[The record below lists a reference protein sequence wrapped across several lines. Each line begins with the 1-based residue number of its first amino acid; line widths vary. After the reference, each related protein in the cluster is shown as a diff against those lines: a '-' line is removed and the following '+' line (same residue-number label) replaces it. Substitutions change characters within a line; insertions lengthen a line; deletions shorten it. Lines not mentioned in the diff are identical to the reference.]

1 MLNAMLRGHL
11 NKFKSPVADD
21 MMRNLYVDNIISGS
35 DSEEQAIQYYV
46 EARSIMAKAK
56 FNLRSWASNSNA
68 VQRLAI
74 ADNVIDKDSNANIL
88 GLKWN
93 TSTDTL
99 TFTSKE
105 ILSTDKS
112 VVSKREVLQCSSRL
126 YDPLGFLAPVTI
138 QAKLF
143 MQELWQLKLSWDE
156 PLSEALSNRWH
167 KTAQEI
173 QNGTKMVFPRRYFI
187 STSTTKSLLLHVFA
201 AASIRAYGAV
211 AYLCHNNH
219 SSLAIARTRV
229 APLKTK
235 TLPRLELMAAVV
247 AARLAM
253 FVVSSLSPI
262 NEDISIHLW
271 SDSQIVLYW
280 LHSHKS
286 LKPFVASRVQEINE
300 LFTPTA
306 WRYCPTA
313 DNPADLLTRG
323 INAASLDSSV
333 LWKHGPAWLTT
344 MDQWPVWNH
353 TEVLHIHS
361 QEDIIDSETQETATG
376 IEQNRETVGLHCII
390 TISNHSS
397 LDKLLGVTAYILR
410 FIRNTKQSTSTST
423 GPLSVQELHKAK
435 LAWIRNCQQQIFS
448 KEHHNITSKVSN
460 RLLLV
465 RQLRLFLDNSQFI
478 RCGGRIHNAPVSEL
492 MKFPYLLPKNHP
504 FTTLIIRDCHIK
516 QGHAGTNSTITAIRP
531 NLLDTGCKTICK
543 EGNTTVC
550 NLQEMLRNTI

>member
-1 MLNAMLRGHL
+1 M
-11 NKFKSPVADD
+11 
-21 MMRNLYVDNIISGS
+21 
-35 DSEEQAIQYYV
+35 
-46 EARSIMAKAK
+46 
-56 FNLRSWASNSNA
+56 
-68 VQRLAI
+68 
-74 ADNVIDKDSNANIL
+74 
-88 GLKWN
+88 
-93 TSTDTL
+93 
-99 TFTSKE
+99 
-105 ILSTDKS
+105 
-112 VVSKREVLQCSSRL
+112 VSKREVLQCSSRL
-126 YDPLGFLAPVTI
+126 YDPLGFLAPMTI

-156 PLSEALSNRWH
+156 PLSEAPSNRWH

-173 QNGTKMVFPRRYFI
+173 QNGTKMVFLRRYFI

-201 AASIRAYGAV
+201 DASIRAYGAV

-219 SSLAIARTRV
+219 SSLAIARTCV

-247 AARLAM
+247 AARLAT

-280 LHSHKS
+280 LHSHKT
-286 LKPFVASRVQEINE
+286 LKPFVVSRVQEINE

-344 MDQWPVWNH
+344 IDQWPVWNH

-361 QEDIIDSETQETATG
+361 QEDIVDSETQETATR

-397 LDKLLGVTAYILR
+397 LDKLLGVTAYALR
-410 FIRNTKQSTSTST
+410 FIRNTKQSTSKST

-435 LAWIRNCQQQIFS
+435 LAWIRNCQQQVFS
-448 KEHHNITSKVSN
+448 KEYHNITSKGSN

-465 RQLRLFLDNSQFI
+465 RQLHLFLDNSQFI

-492 MKFPYLLPKNHP
+492 IKFPCLLPKNHP

-516 QGHAGTNSTITAIRP
+516 QGHAGTNSTITAIR
-531 NLLDTGCKTICK
+531 
-543 EGNTTVC
+543 
-550 NLQEMLRNTI
+550 

>member
-1 MLNAMLRGHL
+1 MWTTL
-11 NKFKSPVADD
+11 FQVAT
-21 MMRNLYVDNIISGS
+21 L
-35 DSEEQAIQYYV
+35 EEQAIQYYA
-46 EARSIMAKAK
+46 EARAIMAKAT

-74 ADNVIDKDSNANIL
+74 TDNVIDKDSNANIL
-88 GLKWN
+88 GLKSN

-156 PLSEALSNRWH
+156 PLSEALSNQWH

-173 QNGTKMVFPRRYFI
+173 QNGTKMVFPRCYFI

-201 AASIRAYGAV
+201 DTSIRAYGAV

-219 SSLAIARTRV
+219 SSLAIAKTRV

-247 AARLAM
+247 AARLAT

-262 NEDISIHLW
+262 NENILIHLW

-280 LHSHKS
+280 LHSHKT
-286 LKPFVASRVQEINE
+286 LKPFVASCVQEINE

-306 WRYCPTA
+306 
-313 DNPADLLTRG
+313 
-323 INAASLDSSV
+323 
-333 LWKHGPAWLTT
+333 
-344 MDQWPVWNH
+344 
-353 TEVLHIHS
+353 
-361 QEDIIDSETQETATG
+361 
-376 IEQNRETVGLHCII
+376 
-390 TISNHSS
+390 
-397 LDKLLGVTAYILR
+397 
-410 FIRNTKQSTSTST
+410 
-423 GPLSVQELHKAK
+423 
-435 LAWIRNCQQQIFS
+435 
-448 KEHHNITSKVSN
+448 
-460 RLLLV
+460 
-465 RQLRLFLDNSQFI
+465 
-478 RCGGRIHNAPVSEL
+478 
-492 MKFPYLLPKNHP
+492 
-504 FTTLIIRDCHIK
+504 
-516 QGHAGTNSTITAIRP
+516 
-531 NLLDTGCKTICK
+531 
-543 EGNTTVC
+543 
-550 NLQEMLRNTI
+550 